1 MFVLLVSLVRISVPR
16 ATRARL
22 GYHGTRVST
31 RKPTYLLLGRGA
43 PVLPGVAVP
52 ASPRTVETD
61 STGPPETEGGT
72 LQDLHPYEVM
82 VVLDPEADEA
92 RQEDVI
98 ARIRQIV
105 EEAGG
110 QLEAADSLGR
120 QRLAYEILKRSEA
133 FRWVVTLT
141 APPAAVEEVDR
152 VLRIHDDVL
161 RHMIVRRTGR
171 STGPFEETVPVS

>member
-1 MFVLLVSLVRISVPR
+1 MPWHS
-16 ATRARL
+16 RL
-22 GYHGTRVST
+22 GYHGPRVST
-31 RKPTYLLLGRGA
+31 LEPTYLLLGRGA

-52 ASPRTVETD
+52 ASPRFVETD
-61 STGPPETEGGT
+61 ATGPPETEGGT

-105 EEAGG
+105 EAAGG

-120 QRLAYEILKRSEA
+120 QRLAYEILKRTEA

-141 APPAAVEEVDR
+141 APPSAVEEVDR

-171 STGPFEETVPVS
+171 STGPVEETVPVS

>member
-1 MFVLLVSLVRISVPR
+1 
-16 ATRARL
+16 
-22 GYHGTRVST
+22 
-31 RKPTYLLLGRGA
+31 
-43 PVLPGVAVP
+43 
-52 ASPRTVETD
+52 
-61 STGPPETEGGT
+61 

-98 ARIRQIV
+98 ARIRSIV
-105 EEAGG
+105 EAAGG

-141 APPAAVEEVDR
+141 APPPAVEEVDR

-171 STGPFEETVPVS
+171 STGPVEETVPVS

>member
-1 MFVLLVSLVRISVPR
+1 
-16 ATRARL
+16 
-22 GYHGTRVST
+22 
-31 RKPTYLLLGRGA
+31 
-43 PVLPGVAVP
+43 
-52 ASPRTVETD
+52 
-61 STGPPETEGGT
+61 
-72 LQDLHPYEVM
+72 LQDQHPYEVM

-98 ARIRQIV
+98 ARIRQII
-105 EEAGG
+105 EAAGG

-141 APPAAVEEVDR
+141 APAEAVQETDR

-161 RHMIVRRTGR
+161 RHMITRRTGR
-171 STGPFEETVPVS
+171 STGPVEETVPVS